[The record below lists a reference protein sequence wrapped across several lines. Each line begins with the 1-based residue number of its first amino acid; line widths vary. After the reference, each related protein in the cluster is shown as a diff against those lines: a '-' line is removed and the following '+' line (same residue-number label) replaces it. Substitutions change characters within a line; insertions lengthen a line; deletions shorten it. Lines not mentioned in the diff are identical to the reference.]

1 MANQSISETENRL
14 RSENEELHLRL
25 TEAEE
30 TLYAI
35 RNGEVDAIVVSG
47 AEGVRIFSLTSAET
61 PYRIMVE
68 EMHEGAATLMA
79 DTTIIHCNSRFAELV
94 ARPAEQII
102 GASFSQFISENE
114 KSAFIRLFNSGL
126 AAKSSGEITWL
137 SPENEVRYFH
147 LSFSPL
153 PPEVTGDLCVIV
165 SDFTERKQA
174 EETLHAHVFLNSV
187 IENSPNALWILDEQG
202 TLNQMNQA
210 SRTLFNILDQDLPGK
225 YNILNDPVFE
235 EQGFKPTII
244 DVFEKAFMVRFVAR
258 YHTSSIKGIEAAQN
272 LKLDLDVSISPIL
285 DAHGKVTNAVVQFI
299 DITSSKLS
307 EQKLLLANKELI
319 ERDFQYQNLANS
331 GPSLLWS
338 SGTDK
343 LCNYFNNTWLTFT
356 GRTLEQ
362 EIGNGWAEGVHPD
375 DFDSCLETYMT
386 AFDQRKPFEMDYR
399 MKHASGE
406 YKWILD
412 LGTPNYNMNGE
423 FIGYIGNC
431 FDITERKKTEQKLKE
446 SEFKFKNLVWDMSVG
461 VVIQGPQSEMLLS
474 NPKALELLGLTE
486 DQLLGK
492 TSFDP
497 DWNVIHEDGSPFPG
511 ETHPVPQA
519 IASGLPVREV
529 IMGVYNP
536 ITNKRA
542 WLLVDAIPHL
552 NADGNTSQVVCSF
565 VDISKRKQAEEEL
578 KQSEER
584 YRSLLT
590 NLEAGIVVHAPDT
603 SIIMNNMRAS
613 ELLGLSDEQMKGRVA
628 VNPDWKFI
636 HPDGVPFQIDE
647 YPVNRIIKSGKAI
660 NDIITGVVRSTGKS
674 LVWLSVNGFPAYDDR
689 GEISEVIIS
698 FIDITQRKQ
707 AEERLKLSEGKYR
720 QLVNNT
726 DIGFVVVDDKGIVVE
741 ANDPYL
747 KLAGYGSFE
756 EISGRSVLEWTAPDE
771 VENNAAN
778 IALCAKQGYIQNFE
792 TVYLQADGTRIN
804 IILDAT
810 MQSMPDGKMLNVA
823 FCRNITDRKLALDTL
838 KKSEAEFRNLAE
850 SMPQI
855 VWATRADGWNIYFNR
870 QWMDYTGMTI
880 EESYGHGWNKPFH
893 PDDQQ
898 RAWDAWNNA
907 LENNRIY
914 SIEARLRRF
923 DGEYRWWLVRGVPQ
937 KNEKGN
943 ILKWF
948 GTCTDI
954 EEIKQTEK
962 AIHESEVKLKEAQR
976 IAHLGNWALNIETN
990 ELVWSDE
997 IYRIFNCEPNEFE
1010 ATYEAFL
1017 GFIHPDDREKV
1028 NAAYSKSL
1036 ETKTDYQIEHR
1047 IITQNNQQKYVKEKC
1062 TTTFNEQGNPLNS
1075 FGIVIDITES
1085 KQAEVDLQRKMDELL
1100 QFQRLTVGRELKM
1113 IELKKEI
1120 NELLKGSG
1128 KDEKYRIVE

>member
-1 MANQSISETENRL
+1 
-14 RSENEELHLRL
+14 
-25 TEAEE
+25 
-30 TLYAI
+30 
-35 RNGEVDAIVVSG
+35 
-47 AEGVRIFSLTSAET
+47 
-61 PYRIMVE
+61 
-68 EMHEGAATLMA
+68 
-79 DTTIIHCNSRFAELV
+79 
-94 ARPAEQII
+94 
-102 GASFSQFISENE
+102 
-114 KSAFIRLFNSGL
+114 
-126 AAKSSGEITWL
+126 
-137 SPENEVRYFH
+137 
-147 LSFSPL
+147 
-153 PPEVTGDLCVIV
+153 
-165 SDFTERKQA
+165 
-174 EETLHAHVFLNSV
+174 
-187 IENSPNALWILDEQG
+187 
-202 TLNQMNQA
+202 
-210 SRTLFNILDQDLPGK
+210 
-225 YNILNDPVFE
+225 
-235 EQGFKPTII
+235 
-244 DVFEKAFMVRFVAR
+244 
-258 YHTSSIKGIEAAQN
+258 
-272 LKLDLDVSISPIL
+272 
-285 DAHGKVTNAVVQFI
+285 
-299 DITSSKLS
+299 
-307 EQKLLLANKELI
+307 
-319 ERDFQYQNLANS
+319 
-331 GPSLLWS
+331 
-338 SGTDK
+338 
-343 LCNYFNNTWLTFT
+343 
-356 GRTLEQ
+356 
-362 EIGNGWAEGVHPD
+362 
-375 DFDSCLETYMT
+375 MT

-474 NPKALELLGLTE
+474 NPKALQLLGLTE
-486 DQLLGK
+486 EQLLGK

-778 IALCAKQGYIQNFE
+778 IALCAKQGYVQNFE

-907 LENNRIY
+907 VENNSIY

-937 KNEKGN
+937 INEKGE

-962 AIHESEVKLKEAQR
+962 AIHESEAKLKEAQR

-997 IYRIFNCEPNEFE
+997 TYRIFNCEPNEFE

-1062 TTTFNEQGNPLNS
+1062 TTIFNEQGNPLNS

-1113 IELKKEI
+1113 IELKEEI

-1128 KDEKYRIVE
+1128 KNEKYRIVE